1 MSSEKPCMYP
11 SVLKM
16 VQEDLSFYAQ
26 KQGYEQGYVPSVII
40 SPIMRLYRKNS
51 KGDLKILES
60 VNNHIVESYK
70 FINN

>member
-1 MSSEKPCMYP
+1 MSEKPCIYP

-26 KQGYEQGYVPSVII
+26 KQGNESGYKPII
-40 SPIMRLYRKNS
+40 TTSPIMRLYRKNS